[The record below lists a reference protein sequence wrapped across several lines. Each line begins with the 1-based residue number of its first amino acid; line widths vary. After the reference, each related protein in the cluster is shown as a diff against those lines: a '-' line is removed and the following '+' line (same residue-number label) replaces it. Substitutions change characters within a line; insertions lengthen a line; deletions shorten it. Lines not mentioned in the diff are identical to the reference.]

1 MSNRRLTTRDYK
13 GVQRNSFDFGRWREF
28 GAGLGVGLIVALAV
42 YISDGRGAAGEAV
55 DIPTPR
61 KTPARAAEPAID
73 GAGEDTDY
81 SFYEMLP
88 KFEVVVPEKEQEV
101 KRDIPTSPI
110 ERPGVYVL
118 QAGSYRR
125 LEDAERI
132 KKQLSLQGIQ
142 ANVQRVAVDADVW
155 HRVRIGPLNDL
166 AEVNRLRSK
175 LRGAELDALVIRVGD

>member
-28 GAGLGVGLIVALAV
+28 GAGLGVGLMVALAV
-42 YISDGRGAAGEAV
+42 YISDHRGAAGEAV

-88 KFEVVVPEKEQEV
+88 KFEVVVPEKERSARV
-101 KRDIPTSPI
+101 DSTARI
-110 ERPGVYVL
+110 ERPGTYFL
-118 QAGSYRR
+118 QVGSYRS
-125 LEDAERI
+125 LDEAERV
-132 KKQLSLQGIQ
+132 KSQLARQDIT
-142 ANVQRVAVDADVW
+142 ANVQRIAVDSDVW
-155 HRVRIGPLNDL
+155 HRVRVGPIKDL
-166 AEVNRLRSK
+166 GQLNRLREQLQRSDRDS
-175 LRGAELDALVIRVGD
+175 LLIRVEE